1 MPKGARPRALHEL
14 PRTMGT
20 NKMTIFER
28 LANYRKRSAA
38 VLHELPKTLKT
49 NRMTVLVKRRKQY
62 VERGGGRGRG
72 REREI
77 GEREER
83 ERGERKDD
91 PG

>member
-49 NRMTVLVKRRKQY
+49 NRMTVLVKRRKPY
-62 VERGGGRGRG
+62 VEREEGGE
-72 REREI
+72 RER
-77 GEREER
+77 EREER
-83 ERGERKDD
+83 EGREKK
-91 PG
+91 